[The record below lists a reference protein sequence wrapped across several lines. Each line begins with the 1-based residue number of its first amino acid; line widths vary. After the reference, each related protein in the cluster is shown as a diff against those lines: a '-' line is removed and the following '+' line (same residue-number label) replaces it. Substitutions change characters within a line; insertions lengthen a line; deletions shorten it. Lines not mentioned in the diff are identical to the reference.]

1 MEKTVY
7 DCVVIGG
14 GISGISFAHNLH
26 KAGKSTLIL
35 EKKSKA
41 GGQIQSIYSDYN
53 SSYWRELGSH
63 TCYNSYIHLLSI
75 LKDIESTDI
84 IQPLGKGSYVVYS
97 DRKIKKMFAE
107 ISVLPLIF
115 NGIRMFFTSK
125 KGKTVKDYFSR
136 VVGRS
141 NYNNLFSYL
150 FRAVICQNAD
160 DYPAELFLKHRKDRY
175 KEFPRKFTF
184 KGGISS
190 FLNEIIKKDNLNVE
204 TDREVISIEIIKD
217 RNHSYYKISTVEK
230 SYLAQSVAFATD
242 PRTSSELLSKM
253 EPEVAAMLSSIPL
266 FRTESLNVVVAKEKL
281 SIELVSGVIS
291 LTDDFHSAVS
301 RDLVDNPHLR
311 SFTFHFEEGIKS
323 KDEKFSIICDILSI
337 KKEDILDSTSMSHVL
352 PSVRT
357 EHLGLADEIDKHRNL
372 DNIYILGN
380 YFYGLSIEDC
390 IHRSSDEFIRFGQK
404 ND

>member
-7 DCVVIGG
+7 DCIIIGG

-35 EKKSKA
+35 EKKDNV
-41 GGQIQSIYSDYN
+41 GGQIHSVYSACD

-63 TCYNSYIHLLSI
+63 TCYNSYTHLLSI
-75 LKDIESTDI
+75 LKDIEGTDI
-84 IQPLGKGSYVVYS
+84 VQPLGKGSYVVYS
-97 DRKIKKMFAE
+97 DRRIKKMFSE
-107 ISVLPLIF
+107 MSVLPLIF
-115 NGIRMFFTSK
+115 NGVRMFFTSK
-125 KGKTVKDYFSR
+125 KGRTVKDYFSR
-136 VVGRS
+136 IVGKS

-175 KEFPRKFTF
+175 KEFPRKYTF

-190 FLNEIIKKDNLNVE
+190 FPYEIIIKDGLSVE
-204 TDREVISIEIIKD
+204 TGRKVSNIEIIKD
-217 RNHSYYKISTVEK
+217 KDYSYYKISTDGK
-230 SYLAQSVAFATD
+230 SYLAQSVAFAVD
-242 PRTSSELLSKM
+242 PHTSSNLLDKL

-266 FRTESLNVVVAKEKL
+266 FRTESLNVVVAKDKL
-281 SIELVSGVIS
+281 SIEPVAGIIS

-301 RDLVDNPHLR
+301 RDLIDNPHLR
-311 SFTFHFEEGIKS
+311 SFTFHFEEGVKNE
-323 KDEKFSIICDILSI
+323 DEKFGIICNVLNIN
-337 KKEDILDSTSMSHVL
+337 KEDILDSASMNHVL

-357 EHLGLADEIDKHRNL
+357 THLGLADRIDKQRTL

-390 IHRSSDEFIRFGQK
+390 IHRSLDEFVRFAQK
-404 ND
+404 NS